1 VTIERKIAGLFRLDD
16 EAWRRH
22 ANPWSVILRN
32 TALPLLVLAFWS
44 RAWIGWWAV
53 VPVAAA
59 LLWTWLNPRLFPP
72 PRSFDHWTSESVLG
86 ERVWLNR
93 DAVPVPVHH
102 RRAPNVL
109 SAVGGVGA
117 LFVLWGVLTLGVW
130 PTLFGAA
137 LVYLGKLWFLD
148 RMVWLWRD
156 TRDTRE
162 EYREWTLRRDA
173 EGECQTE
180 CPIPAASQ

>member
-1 VTIERKIAGLFRLDD
+1 MTLERRIAAAFRLDD
-16 EAWRRH
+16 ETWRRH

-32 TALPLLVLAFWS
+32 TALPVLVVAVWS
-44 RAWIGWWAV
+44 RLWLGWWAL

-59 LLWTWLNPRLFPP
+59 LFWTWLNPRLFPA
-72 PRSFDHWTSESVLG
+72 PRTFDHWASESVFG

-93 DAVPVPVHH
+93 DAVPVPAHH

-109 SAVGGVGA
+109 SAVGGIGV
-117 LFVLWGVLTLGVW
+117 LFVAWGLIAFEPW

-137 LVYLGKLWFLD
+137 LVYAGKLWFLD

-156 TRDTRE
+156 MRDVTE
-162 EYREWTLRRDA
+162 DYREWND
-173 EGECQTE
+173 TE
-180 CPIPAASQ
+180 R